1 MYGFEKRI
9 TELTTLNQCILS
21 VYGWGSGENYLYA
34 ERRPC
39 TRFLLPNIVLQDW
52 QKKEYRD
59 SILENPP
66 MAIIY
71 QTLDTDMDIKSFE
84 SQVIN
89 LNKIIKNCYVQD
101 VVEKVIYLPR
111 YKNTKDLKNC
121 IKVNSI

>member
-1 MYGFEKRI
+1 
-9 TELTTLNQCILS
+9 
-21 VYGWGSGENYLYA
+21 
-34 ERRPC
+34 
-39 TRFLLPNIVLQDW
+39 LQDW